1 MGVGGRASCNGITFT
16 DTDRRVRTG
25 EHGSAELRPVPK
37 WQRAA
42 RKKLSRIPL
51 LRGLTLFLHPG
62 MGLVLAALAVNDAL
76 TLAGV
81 YWGGGVTDTVLLAAA
96 AAALLVLVIVR
107 RKKGGGFGAV
117 RRYHAAEH
125 MAINVYEVG
134 TPVTAENVAAAERTH
149 PRCGTNLVV
158 IMLPLSVPVALFC
171 PYALELVP
179 VVCVAYEV
187 FLALPKK
194 RWLKPLLAVCL
205 WVQRHITTAA
215 PGAREIEAAVRGM
228 KRLAEGDTTSKRAA

>member
-1 MGVGGRASCNGITFT
+1 MGVGGRASYNGITFT
-16 DTDRRVRTG
+16 DTDRRVHTG
-25 EHGSAELRPVPK
+25 EHGSIDLRPVPK
-37 WQRAA
+37 WQRAV

-62 MGLVLAALAVNDAL
+62 MGLLLAALAVNDAL
-76 TLAGV
+76 TLAGAD
-81 YWGGGVTDTVLLAAA
+81 WNGGVTDTVLLAAA
-96 AAALLVLVIVR
+96 VALLVVLVVR
-107 RKKGGGFGAV
+107 HKKGGGIGAV

-125 MAINVYEVG
+125 MAINLYEVG

-171 PYALELVP
+171 PYALALVL

-194 RWLKPLLAVCL
+194 RWLKPLLAACL